1 MGSMFA
7 MQCLVF
13 AYFCFFVKTD
23 LVFLVKQDLYFLCSV
38 KSVKPNQLSI
48 DIQYSRI
55 HGRVH
60 VTQLVDVVEEVKA
73 LFLFWLPINVNKWFF
88 C

>member
-1 MGSMFA
+1 MGSVFA

-23 LVFLVKQDLYFLCSV
+23 LAFLIKQDLYFLCSV

-60 VTQLVDVVEEVKA
+60 VTQLVDVVEEVKTL
-73 LFLFWLPINVNKWFF
+73 LFLFGPPINANK
-88 C
+88 